1 MTSPTV
7 LTSPFDVCAGN
18 VNLSLPDPDGNTPLH
33 LVVSR
38 GMGSLTIFEA
48 LLSHSADQN
57 LLNHHLDA
65 PIHLSIPAIGSME
78 NAEYMCLSLI
88 KSGRGNV
95 DIKDSHGA
103 TPLAMA
109 SQLTHQGIV
118 MALLEAGADPEI
130 VDEHLNTPLIIA
142 ASVQHMGIVGTLVK
156 HGADV
161 NCQNDVGDTALHAG
175 LRPLP
180 GSDSWAPEPV
190 RLILS
195 SGKCQLELRNKLEQ
209 CALATAA
216 KRLWW
221 AAEVVPLA
229 ADMVRQ
235 GADVNLMDKA
245 GRAPL
250 HYSLMERWPPGNG
263 GEDSG
268 DEGENV
274 AAPWNSMRTEDH
286 GAELALALIASRMLQ
301 PDVVS
306 EDAAK
311 VTALHLAAA
320 KGLPQVS
327 AALIAST
334 ADPNIMCGVGEVAL
348 HKAVWRASAVHDEVA
363 LQLVRCPAST
373 LDMATK
379 SGHQTAMLIGVL
391 KGREVV
397 VSALVEQGADPNI
410 ADTKDDVPLHAAVRQ
425 IGKHMLCT
433 WHCY

>member
-1 MTSPTV
+1 MP
-7 LTSPFDVCAGN
+7 VCVGKADLNLSDPAGN
-18 VNLSLPDPDGNTPLH
+18 TAMHIAASCKRGSYPLFSSLMVHKADVNCQNKLQQTALH
-33 LVVSR
+33 LCIINIKQISPAEDMAKELISCATVKLDVQECHGR
-38 GMGSLTIFEA
+38 TA
-48 LLSHSADQN
+48 LWVATSMQLPN
-57 LLNHHLDA
+57 LVKLML
-65 PIHLSIPAIGSME
+65 
-78 NAEYMCLSLI
+78 
-88 KSGRGNV
+88 K
-95 DIKDSHGA
+95 HGA
-103 TPLAMA
+103 NCDVP
-109 SQLTHQGIV
+109 
-118 MALLEAGADPEI
+118 
-130 VDEHLNTPLIIA
+130 DEHFNTPLIIA
-142 ASVQHMGIVGTLVK
+142 ASVQHTVLVGMLVK

-161 NCQNDVGDTALHAG
+161 NCQSDVGDTALHAG

-180 GSDSWAPEPV
+180 KSDTWAPETA
-190 RLILS
+190 RLILT
-195 SGKCQLELRNKLEQ
+195 SGKCHLGLRNKLEQ
-209 CALATAA
+209 CVLATAA

-425 IGKHMLCT
+425 IGKHML
-433 WHCY
+433 